1 MKPRKVR
8 PIFIILLL
16 FVLIGVAAKYFA
28 HDWMDKMIK
37 RHTVADRLDQYGE
50 NARSRLRPYFEK
62 SGMAYPPKR
71 LVLVGLKKERI
82 LRIFASNATN
92 KFHLI
97 LEYPILAASG
107 KAGPKLKYGDCQ
119 VPEGIYPIESLNPN
133 SSYHLSLRVGYPNDF
148 DRKMGKLDG
157 RDNLGG
163 DIMIHGNSVSVGCI
177 AIGDEASEDLFVLA
191 ADTGISNIKV
201 ILAPTD
207 LTSKSTGF
215 QPPTEPKWVP
225 GLYQSIKSELEKVN

>member
-1 MKPRKVR
+1 MA
-8 PIFIILLL
+8 
-16 FVLIGVAAKYFA
+16 IGAAIRYFA
-28 HDWMDKMIK
+28 PNWVGRLLGK
-37 RHTVADRLDQYGE
+37 HTVSERLAQYGE
-50 NARSRLRPYFEK
+50 SARNRLRPYFNK
-62 SGMAYPPKR
+62 SGIAYPPKR
-71 LVLVGLKKERI
+71 LVFVGLKKERV
-82 LRIFASNATN
+82 LRVYASGTSS
-92 KFHLI
+92 KLHLI
-97 LEYPILAASG
+97 REYQILAASG
-107 KAGPKLKYGDCQ
+107 KAGPKLKFGDCQ

-201 ILAPTD
+201 VLAPTD
-207 LTSKSTGF
+207 LTSISPSI
-215 QPPTEPKWVP
+215 QLPAEPKWVA
-225 GLYQSIKSELEKVN
+225 GLYRSIKSELVKLN